1 VSVAQLAPATRGS
14 QRLRRSYQP
23 SINQEKPMLDRQS
36 SSQRAIAEAGYKVR
50 RLEDR
55 GASADRSPTP
65 GRIGFVGLG
74 HMGTAMAANLV
85 AAGCRVIGYVRRQ
98 EQMGKVHGLGVSPT
112 MDLSELFDSEI
123 VISMLPDD
131 DTVRGVMFGHEDN
144 SDGLAAGLR
153 PGAIH
158 LSMSTISTA
167 AAAEFASEHMRR
179 GQGYVAAPV
188 FGNPDAARA
197 RQLFVVAAG
206 APVDVAR
213 CRLLT
218 DSLGQTFVVG
228 DDPAQANLIKLLG
241 NMMTA
246 TALEVLGEIV
256 AVFRKRGLEPQP
268 FIDIMTATMFGGRV
282 HRIYGG
288 KIVDESYA
296 PGLAMPL
303 ALKDVRLALA
313 EAEKAG
319 VPMPSVSVVRDRLI
333 TGISRGYA
341 GLDWT
346 ALGLVAADEAGIGAR
361 LP

>member
-1 VSVAQLAPATRGS
+1 
-14 QRLRRSYQP
+14 
-23 SINQEKPMLDRQS
+23 MLDRQS
-36 SSQRAIAEAGYKVR
+36 SAPNSDPENA
-50 RLEDR
+50 
-55 GASADRSPTP
+55 GASADRAPVP
-65 GRIGFVGLG
+65 GKIGFVGLG
-74 HMGTAMAANLV
+74 HMGTAMAANLA
-85 AAGCRVIGYVRRQ
+85 AAGCRVTGYVRRQ
-98 EQMGKVHGLGVSPT
+98 EQLGQVRGLGISST
-112 MDLSELFDSEI
+112 MDISELFDCEI

-131 DTVRGVMFGHEDN
+131 DAVRGVVFGHENN
-144 SDGLAAGLR
+144 SGGLAAGLR

-167 AAAEFASEHMRR
+167 ATTEFASAHARR

-188 FGNPDAARA
+188 FGNPDAAKA

-206 APVDVAR
+206 APLDVER

-218 DSLGQTFVVG
+218 DNLGQTFVVG
-228 DDPAQANLIKLLG
+228 DDPAQANLVKLLG

-246 TALEVLGEIV
+246 TTLEVLGEII
-256 AVFRKRGLEPQP
+256 AVLRKRGLEPRS
-268 FIDIMTATMFGGRV
+268 FVDILTSTMFGGRV

-288 KIVDESYA
+288 KLLDEDYA

-313 EAEKAG
+313 EAENAG

-333 TGISRGYA
+333 SGIARGYA

-346 ALGLVAADEAGIGAR
+346 ALGLVAADEAGIRAR